1 MEIVVNSG
9 KFHRKFELLESH
21 CFLAEVGVMTLAQTL
36 DSDLQRSSGVVR
48 IAIDGHGALRRMRE
62 EGCAKLRSPA
72 REAGVPLEAVLINT
86 SGGLAGG
93 DVYDVEVEAAGDIC
107 LTTQAAEKIYRALGS
122 DTRVSAQLKVSGG
135 ASVLWLPQEAILFNG
150 ARLKRSFDAD
160 VDDGAA
166 LLAVESI
173 VLGRKAMGETLTDFS
188 FRDRWRIRRGGRLV
202 FADDVHL
209 DRQSIAGAAALNGA
223 GAIAMVV
230 LVRSDVEKFVEPLRE
245 IIGANGGVSAWDGK
259 LVARLLAPDGFGLRK
274 CLIPALKLL
283 AAPIELPKVW
293 TL

>member
-1 MEIVVNSG
+1 LIETMG
-9 KFHRKFELLESH
+9 L
-21 CFLAEVGVMTLAQTL
+21 TLTR
-36 DSDLQRSSGVVR
+36 DSELQRSIGAVR
-48 IAIDGHGALRRMRE
+48 IAIDERGALKRMRE

-72 REAGVPLEAVLINT
+72 REASVPLEAVLINT

-93 DVYDVEVEAAGDIC
+93 DVYDVEVEAAGDVC
-107 LTTQAAEKIYRALGS
+107 VTTQAAEKIYRSLGS
-122 DTRVSAQLKVSGG
+122 DTRVSTRLKVTGG
-135 ASVLWLPQEAILFNG
+135 ASALWLPQEAILFDG

-166 LLAVESI
+166 LLAIESV

-209 DRQSIAGAAALNGA
+209 DAQRIPGAVALNGA
-223 GAIAMVV
+223 GAIATVV
-230 LVRSDVEKFVEPLRE
+230 LVSSDAEKFVEPLRE
-245 IIGANGGVSAWDGK
+245 LIGPNGGVSAWDGK
-259 LVARLLAPDGFGLRK
+259 LVARLVAPDGFGLRK

-283 AAPIELPKVW
+283 AAPVELPKVW

>member
-1 MEIVVNSG
+1 M
-9 KFHRKFELLESH
+9 F
-21 CFLAEVGVMTLAQTL
+21 
-36 DSDLQRSSGVVR
+36 DRSSGVGLFETMGLTLARDSELQRSTGAVR
-48 IAIDGHGALRRMRE
+48 IAVDESGVLKRMRE
-62 EGCAKLRSPA
+62 EGCAKLRMPA

-93 DVYDVEVEAAGDIC
+93 DVYDIEVDAAGDACI
-107 LTTQAAEKIYRALGS
+107 TTQAAEKIYRSLGS
-122 DTRVSAQLKVSGG
+122 DTRVSARLKIAGN

-160 VDDGAA
+160 VDDGTT
-166 LLAVESI
+166 LLAVESV

-188 FRDRWRIRRGGRLV
+188 LRDRWRIRRGGRLV

-209 DRQSIAGAAALNGA
+209 DAQRIRGAAALNGA

-230 LVRSDVEKFVEPLRE
+230 LVCSDVEKFVEPLRE

-259 LVARLLAPDGFGLRK
+259 LVARLVAPDGFGLRK
-274 CLIPALKLL
+274 CLIAAVKLL
-283 AAPIELPKVW
+283 AAPVELPKVW